1 MQLKHDLVLVR
12 VIVDSG
18 LDLETG
24 LFFLAA
30 LLGRF
35 DNLNQLSLGKAE
47 IVSLVIFATKC
58 ICPVTSFLGLWFF
71 GKQIR
76 LISKG
81 IVEAIISGL
90 LHSRGAAEP
99 IEKIGRLSLRRCI
112 EQATHWWLHILA
124 KVQSE
129 QIATKTGIRW
139 LLLWL
144 ARIHA

>member
-58 ICPVTSFLGLWFF
+58 ICPVTSFLGLWLF

-90 LHSRGAAEP
+90 LHSRGASAKP
-99 IEKIGRLSLRRCI
+99 I
-112 EQATHWWLHILA
+112 EQATNWWLHILA

-129 QIATKTGIRW
+129 QITTKTGVRW